1 MKLTYPVKLSA
12 IKHEYDPKWEG
23 LATTMHLELPS
34 GVDLKLLQRI
44 YRRHLKPVN
53 GEDGEYH
60 MVIREQDGGA
70 PRKIRLT
77 GQDTKTKDFAL
88 FAIVKKPFSAHDGLE
103 KYLSDSAYDLGED
116 APEILFEAELILPES
131 LIVQTIR
138 GIDADLKA
146 EGSSMTITAGGK
158 SVTLGAK
165 DGHDA

>member
-23 LATTMHLELPS
+23 LATTLHLELPS

-60 MVIREQDGGA
+60 MIIREADGGA

-77 GQDTKTKDFAL
+77 GQGTKTKDFAL
-88 FAIVKKPFSAHDGLE
+88 FTVVKKAFSAHDGLE
-103 KYLSDSAYDLGED
+103 QYLSESGCDLGED
-116 APEILFEAELILPES
+116 GPEILFEAELILPES
-131 LIVQTIR
+131 LLVQTIR

-146 EGSSMTITAGGK
+146 EGASMTISGGGK
-158 SVTLGAK
+158 SVTLGK
-165 DGHDA
+165 QDNHDA

>member
-1 MKLTYPVKLSA
+1 MKLTYAVKLSA
-12 IKHEYDPKWEG
+12 IKHEYDPKWEE

-60 MVIREQDGGA
+60 MIIREADGGA

-77 GQDTKTKDFAL
+77 GQGTKTKDFAL
-88 FAIVKKPFSAHDGLE
+88 FAIVKKPFSSHDGLE
-103 KYLSDSAYDLGED
+103 RYLSDGSGLSED
-116 APEILFEAELILPES
+116 GTEILFEAELILPES
-131 LIVQTIR
+131 LLVQTIR

-146 EGSSMTITAGGK
+146 EGHSMTISGGGK
-158 SVTLGAK
+158 SVTLGK
-165 DGHDA
+165 QDGHDA